1 MIADQKT
8 AGRNQAGDA
17 QLNVENSQGSLADV
31 LQPARTRSA
40 VWNPDVCSNERGKP
54 CHCKNDFTRQP
65 ECAEGDPE
73 VVTTNGHE

>member
-31 LQPARTRSA
+31 LQPARTSGA
-40 VWNPDVCSNERGKP
+40 VWNPGVC
-54 CHCKNDFTRQP
+54 
-65 ECAEGDPE
+65 GD
-73 VVTTNGHE
+73 